1 MKKLLLIATI
11 VFSTSVFSQ
20 ELYWYDVF
28 FEIPLNQRSQA
39 EEIIIDYYSNQ
50 DIPENISVSLS
61 RIPLKGSSMKATHII
76 SISSDNS
83 KSLADYRSSLTGTEW
98 SLYVAKLIN
107 HVSDV
112 YASTGKGIL
121 NYNLNVDN
129 HPVGQAWIFKVKDVD
144 RFSEAFGQ
152 LMQTLKLDGFVS
164 MGQIVHGA
172 DNGENIYVYSTSKD
186 LKDAMDFG
194 PKSNMEKAAFEKFFK
209 ETTKEEFTRTWTR
222 VLVEKFN

>member
-1 MKKLLLIATI
+1 MKKLLLLIAV
-11 VFSTSVFSQ
+11 VFTTSVFSQ

-50 DIPENISVSLS
+50 DIPENVSVSLS

-98 SLYVAKLIN
+98 SLYGARLIN

-121 NYNLNVDN
+121 DGSPIVPTDSACQSLS
-129 HPVGQAWIFKVKDVD
+129 
-144 RFSEAFGQ
+144 FS
-152 LMQTLKLDGFVS
+152 
-164 MGQIVHGA
+164 
-172 DNGENIYVYSTSKD
+172 
-186 LKDAMDFG
+186 
-194 PKSNMEKAAFEKFFK
+194 
-209 ETTKEEFTRTWTR
+209 
-222 VLVEKFN
+222 